1 MLFVQLIDSSNYV
14 VFAHLSHL
22 YRSNTRYKPWPRV
35 AEFLANTCSA
45 ATTAE
50 ITADTAV
57 TAAAAATALV
67 ADVGCGN
74 GKYLQCIPSHVHMIG
89 SDTSVPLLRDS
100 ANKVH
105 TLLHYILLYST

>member
-1 MLFVQLIDSSNYV
+1 
-14 VFAHLSHL
+14 L

-35 AEFLANTCSA
+35 AKFLANTCSA
-45 ATTAE
+45 DTTADT
-50 ITADTAV
+50 TADTAAG
-57 TAAAAATALV
+57 TASGTVAATALV

-89 SDTSVPLLRDS
+89 SDTSIPLLRDS

-105 TLLHYILLYST
+105 TLQYTAINCIVPHKQQKCL